1 VSING
6 NQVTIH
12 ANANSPEQ
20 AKITFKKYGNIT
32 NNSTTT
38 PILYSHPNKQD
49 IISGGNPDPIPFV
62 INVEVEYKGTP
73 LIGKVNEETQG
84 KIPDIF
90 KHKQSYFTITCKELL
105 KSFII

>member
-1 VSING
+1 M
-6 NQVTIH
+6 H

-32 NNSTTT
+32 NNSTT
-38 PILYSHPNKQD
+38 PILYTHPSKQD

-62 INVEVEYKGTP
+62 INFEVEYKGTP

-90 KHKQSYFTITCKELL
+90 KHKQSYSTITCKELL